1 MWSPERGFVYLGV
14 KEIKVMDIEIRA
26 DRWEEEQELLDL
38 IYTEMVEN
46 GEEFRIFNEEIE
58 DELPF

>member
-1 MWSPERGFVYLGV
+1 
-14 KEIKVMDIEIRA
+14 MDIEIRA